1 MKFDDLLDFAAKNSL
16 DDAKTAVQALKEA
29 IKREEMTTKAG
40 NEQAVKA
47 CLMMVEKGNS
57 QSQREAAVVLAT
69 YDIGR
74 TNAEWQEVLQGAMR
88 AFASIKEKDADA
100 PLAKSIRYLVSKGV
114 YACPDEAAAVAHA
127 FCEKPEFKGNT
138 SAYDKAT

>member
-1 MKFDDLLDFAAKNSL
+1 MTYSL

-57 QSQREAAVVLAT
+57 QSQRETAVVLAT

-88 AFASIKEKDADA
+88 AFAAIKEKDADA
-100 PLAKSIRYLVSKGV
+100 PLANRSDIW
-114 YACPDEAAAVAHA
+114 
-127 FCEKPEFKGNT
+127 
-138 SAYDKAT
+138 

>member
-1 MKFDDLLDFAAKNSL
+1 
-16 DDAKTAVQALKEA
+16 
-29 IKREEMTTKAG
+29 MTTNAG

-88 AFASIKEKDADA
+88 AFAAIKEKDADA

-127 FCEKPEFKGNT
+127 FCEKPEFKGEIPAHMLQ
-138 SAYDKAT
+138 AYQEN